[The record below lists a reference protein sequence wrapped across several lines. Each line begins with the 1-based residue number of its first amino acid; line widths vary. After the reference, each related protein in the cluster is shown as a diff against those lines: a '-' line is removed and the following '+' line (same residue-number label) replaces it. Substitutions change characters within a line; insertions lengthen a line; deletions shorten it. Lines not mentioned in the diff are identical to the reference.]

1 MQLVRR
7 VCLLRA
13 LGRHDEARTLET
25 DVLPSTL
32 AAVRASLDSSA
43 LPDSEVQALFE
54 VEHLRVSEAS
64 LLAELLAQWF
74 EGGSRGSGG
83 SRPDSPPPAV
93 RHNPGGDGTRT
104 AAPAIADLL
113 DQMLEAESRPLP
125 KPYRS

>member
-25 DVLPSTL
+25 DEFPSTL
-32 AAVRASLDSSA
+32 AAVRSSLDSSA

-54 VEHLRVSEAS
+54 AEYLRVSEAS
-64 LLAELLAQWF
+64 LLAELLAEWF
-74 EGGSRGSGG
+74 QGGSRS
-83 SRPDSPPPAV
+83 SSSNLPASPPRAV
-93 RHNPGGDGTRT
+93 HHNPRGDGSHA

-113 DQMLEAESRPLP
+113 DQMLEAESRPHP
-125 KPYRS
+125 KPHRT